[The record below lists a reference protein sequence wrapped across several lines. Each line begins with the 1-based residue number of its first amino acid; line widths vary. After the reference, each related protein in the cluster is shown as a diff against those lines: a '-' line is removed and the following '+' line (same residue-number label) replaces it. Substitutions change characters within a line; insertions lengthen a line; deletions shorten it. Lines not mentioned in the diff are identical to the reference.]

1 MSAHQMVD
9 VVDDSDVALTLVIEE
24 DPTRVEL
31 MATALRRIPELAVTV
46 VDVQEGRM
54 VLSLLQKLF
63 QDGRGPRDDIL
74 AMLTDLRM
82 QRAGRAG
89 GHRVTS
95 A

>member
-1 MSAHQMVD
+1 MVQTNR
-9 VVDDSDVALTLVIEE
+9 LLLVIEE
-24 DPTRVEL
+24 DPTRIES
-31 MATALRRIPELAVTV
+31 MAAALRGAGDLVVTV
-46 VDVQEGRM
+46 VDAQDGRT